1 MAAGPAAALRL
12 DALGPEGVYRT
23 RTREVVTDTGGDA
36 VLETSMVP
44 RLYVTRTITAQ
55 RRAAPLPVAER
66 AAALDRAAELFT
78 SATLAGLGFTDYVDL
93 TCRITGLPIA
103 VAEAGA
109 RAVASAVSAAFDAVR
124 AALPARTE
132 LEWRHQS
139 EGAIWAR
146 RGEVLGVHAPG
157 NAPGVHGLWPQALA
171 LGYRVA
177 VRPSRR
183 EPLTAHRL
191 VSALRAAGFRDVDA
205 ACLPTGHS
213 GADDLVRAADLA
225 LVYGGQDVADRYA
238 DDPSVFVNGPGR
250 AKILITAEQDWRAH
264 LDVIVDSVAALAGTA
279 CVNATAVLYEG
290 DARPL
295 ARAVAERLSALP
307 ELPAADPRAVLP
319 TSAVGN
325 ARAVADRLARCAVAA
340 EPILGAEQVVADLGG
355 GVAALR
361 PAVHLLDSPDPVTLG
376 TELPFPCVWVSG
388 WSRDNGLAALRDSLV
403 VTAITAD
410 QTLLD
415 SLAREPSVT
424 NLYCGAVAT
433 HHGAPHIPHDGYLA
447 DFLMRNKG
455 FARR

>member
-1 MAAGPAAALRL
+1 MAAGPTALRL
-12 DALGPEGVYRT
+12 DALGPEGAYRT
-23 RTREVVTDTGGDA
+23 RAREVVTDTGGDP
-36 VLETSMVP
+36 VLEMSLAP
-44 RLYVTRTITAQ
+44 RLFVTRTVAAQ
-55 RRAAPLPVAER
+55 RRAAPLPASER
-66 AAALDRAAELFT
+66 AAALHRAAELFT
-78 SATLAGLGFTDYVDL
+78 SATLAGLDFTDYVEL
-93 TCRITGLPIA
+93 TCRITGLPIT
-103 VAEAGA
+103 VAETGA
-109 RAVASAVSAAFDAVR
+109 RAVATAVASAFDAVR

-132 LEWRHQS
+132 LEWRRQS

-238 DDPSVFVNGPGR
+238 DDPAVFVNGPGR

-307 ELPAADPRAVLP
+307 VLPAAAPRAVLP

-325 ARAVADRLARCAVAA
+325 ARAVTDRLARCAVAA

-388 WSRDNGLAALRDSLV
+388 WSRDNGLAPLRDSLV

-410 QTLLD
+410 QMLLD

-433 HHGAPHIPHDGYLA
+433 HHGAPHIPHDGFLA

-455 FARR
+455 FVRR

>member
-1 MAAGPAAALRL
+1 MAAAPAALNL

-23 RTREVVTDTGGDA
+23 RAREVVTDTGGA
-36 VLETSMVP
+36 PVLETSVAP
-44 RLYVTRTITAQ
+44 RLYVTRTVAAQ
-55 RRAAPLPVAER
+55 RRAAPLPVSER

-78 SATLAGLGFTDYVDL
+78 SATLAGLDFTDYVEL

-103 VAEAGA
+103 VVETGA
-109 RAVASAVSAAFDAVR
+109 RAVASAVATTFDAVR
-124 AALPARTE
+124 AARPARTE
-132 LEWRHQS
+132 LDWRHQS

-205 ACLPTGHS
+205 GCLPTGHT
-213 GADDLVRAADLA
+213 GADDLVRAVDLA

-238 DDPSVFVNGPGR
+238 DDPTVFVNGPGR
-250 AKILITAEQDWRAH
+250 AKILVTAEQDWRAH

-290 DARPL
+290 DAGPL
-295 ARAVAERLSALP
+295 ARAVAERLSAMP
-307 ELPAADPRAVLP
+307 VLPAADPRAALP
-319 TSAVGN
+319 TSAIGN

-376 TELPFPCVWVSG
+376 TELPFPCVWVAG
-388 WSRDNGLAALRDSLV
+388 WSRDNGLAPLRDSLV

>member
-1 MAAGPAAALRL
+1 MAAGPTALRL
-12 DALGPEGVYRT
+12 DALGPEGAYRT
-23 RTREVVTDTGGDA
+23 RAREVVTDTGGDP
-36 VLETSMVP
+36 VLEMSLAP
-44 RLYVTRTITAQ
+44 RLFVTRTVAAQ
-55 RRAAPLPVAER
+55 RRAAPLPASER
-66 AAALDRAAELFT
+66 AAALHRAAELFT
-78 SATLAGLGFTDYVDL
+78 SATLAGLDFTDYVEL
-93 TCRITGLPIA
+93 TCRITGLPIT
-103 VAEAGA
+103 VAETGA
-109 RAVASAVSAAFDAVR
+109 RAVATAVASAFDAVR

-132 LEWRHQS
+132 LEWRRQS

-191 VSALRAAGFRDVDA
+191 VSALRQAGFRDVDA

-307 ELPAADPRAVLP
+307 ELAAADPRAVLP
-319 TSAVGN
+319 TSAIGN
-325 ARAVADRLARCAVAA
+325 ARAVADQLARCAVAA

-388 WSRDNGLAALRDSLV
+388 WSRDNGLAPLRDSLV

-410 QTLLD
+410 QMLLD

-433 HHGAPHIPHDGYLA
+433 HHGAPHIPHDGFLA

-455 FARR
+455 FVRR

>member
-1 MAAGPAAALRL
+1 MATGHTALRL
-12 DALGPEGVYRT
+12 DALGPDGSYRT
-23 RTREVVTDTGGDA
+23 RAREVVTDTGGDP
-36 VLETSMVP
+36 VLETAVAP
-44 RLYVTRTITAQ
+44 RLYVTRTVAAQ

-66 AAALDRAAELFT
+66 AEALHRAAELFS
-78 SATLAGLGFTDYVDL
+78 SATLAGLDFTDYVDL
-93 TCRITGLPIA
+93 TCRITGLPVT
-103 VAEAGA
+103 VAETGA
-109 RAVASAVSAAFDAVR
+109 RAVTTAVATAFDAVR

-132 LEWRHQS
+132 LDWRRQS

-205 ACLPTGHS
+205 CCLPTGHT
-213 GADDLVRAADLA
+213 GADDLVRTADLA

-238 DDPSVFVNGPGR
+238 DDPAVFVNGPGR
-250 AKILITAEQDWRAH
+250 AKILVTAEQDWRAH

-290 DARPL
+290 DAGPL
-295 ARAVAERLSALP
+295 ARAVAERLRALP
-307 ELPAADPRAVLP
+307 VLPAADPAAVLP
-319 TSAVGN
+319 TSAIGN

-361 PAVHLLDSPDPVTLG
+361 PAVHLLASPDPVTLG
-376 TELPFPCVWVSG
+376 VELPFPCVWVSG
-388 WSRDNGLAALRDSLV
+388 WSRRDGLAPLRDSLV

-410 QTLLD
+410 QMVLD
-415 SLAREPSVT
+415 DLAQEPSVT

-433 HHGAPHIPHDGYLA
+433 HHGAPHIPHDGFLA

>member
-1 MAAGPAAALRL
+1 MAAGPTALRL
-12 DALGPEGVYRT
+12 DALGPEGAYRT
-23 RTREVVTDTGGDA
+23 RAREVVTDTGGDP
-36 VLETSMVP
+36 VLEMSLAP
-44 RLYVTRTITAQ
+44 RLFVTRTVAAQ
-55 RRAAPLPVAER
+55 RRAAPLPASER
-66 AAALDRAAELFT
+66 AAALHRAAELFT
-78 SATLAGLGFTDYVDL
+78 SATLAGLDFTDYVEL
-93 TCRITGLPIA
+93 TCRITGLPIT
-103 VAEAGA
+103 VAETGA
-109 RAVASAVSAAFDAVR
+109 RAVTTAVASAFDAVR

-132 LEWRHQS
+132 LEWRRQS

-191 VSALRAAGFRDVDA
+191 VSALRQAGFRDVDA

-213 GADDLVRAADLA
+213 GA
-225 LVYGGQDVADRYA
+225 G
-238 DDPSVFVNGPGR
+238 DPSVFVNGPGR

-290 DARPL
+290 DAGPL

-307 ELPAADPRAVLP
+307 ALPAADPCAVLP
-319 TSAVGN
+319 TSAIGN
-325 ARAVADRLARCAVAA
+325 ARAVADRLARCAVTA
-340 EPILGAEQVVADLGG
+340 EPVLGAEQVVADLGD

-361 PAVHLLDSPDPVTLG
+361 PAVHLLSSPDPVTLG
-376 TELPFPCVWVSG
+376 VELPFPCVWVSG
-388 WSRDNGLAALRDSLV
+388 WSRGDGLAPLRDSLV

-424 NLYCGAVAT
+424 NLYCGTVAT
-433 HHGAPHIPHDGYLA
+433 HHGAPHIPHDGFLA

-455 FARR
+455 FVRR

>member
-23 RTREVVTDTGGDA
+23 RAREVVTDTGGDP
-36 VLETSMVP
+36 VLEMSLAP
-44 RLYVTRTITAQ
+44 RLFVTRTVAAQ
-55 RRAAPLPVAER
+55 RRAAPLPASER
-66 AAALDRAAELFT
+66 AAALHRAAELFT
-78 SATLAGLGFTDYVDL
+78 SATLAGLDFTDYVEL
-93 TCRITGLPIA
+93 TCRITGLPIT
-103 VAEAGA
+103 VAETGA
-109 RAVASAVSAAFDAVR
+109 RAVTTAVASAFDAVR

-132 LEWRHQS
+132 LEWRRQS

-191 VSALRAAGFRDVDA
+191 VSALRQAGFRDVDA

-238 DDPSVFVNGPGR
+238 DDPAVFVNGPGR

-307 ELPAADPRAVLP
+307 VLPAADPRAVLP

-325 ARAVADRLARCAVAA
+325 ARAVTDRLARCAVAA

-388 WSRDNGLAALRDSLV
+388 WSRDNGLAPLRDSLV

-410 QTLLD
+410 QMLLD

-433 HHGAPHIPHDGYLA
+433 HHGAPHIPHDGFLA

-455 FARR
+455 FVRR

>member
-1 MAAGPAAALRL
+1 MAAAPAALNL

-23 RTREVVTDTGGDA
+23 RAREVVTDTGGA
-36 VLETSMVP
+36 PVLETSVAP
-44 RLYVTRTITAQ
+44 RLYVTRTVAAQ
-55 RRAAPLPVAER
+55 RRAASLPVSER
-66 AAALDRAAELFT
+66 AAALGRAAELFT
-78 SATLAGLGFTDYVDL
+78 SATLAGLDFTDYVEL

-103 VAEAGA
+103 VADAGA
-109 RAVASAVSAAFDAVR
+109 RAVASAVATAFDAVR
-124 AALPARTE
+124 AARPARTE
-132 LEWRHQS
+132 LDWRHQS

-205 ACLPTGHS
+205 GCLPTGHT
-213 GADDLVRAADLA
+213 GADDLVRAVDLA

-238 DDPSVFVNGPGR
+238 DDPTVFVNGPGR
-250 AKILITAEQDWRAH
+250 AKILVTAEQDWRAH

-290 DARPL
+290 DAGPL
-295 ARAVAERLSALP
+295 ARAVAERLSAMP
-307 ELPAADPRAVLP
+307 VLPAADPRAVLP
-319 TSAVGN
+319 TSAIGN

-355 GVAALR
+355 GVAVLR

-376 TELPFPCVWVSG
+376 MELPFPCVWVSG
-388 WSRDNGLAALRDSLV
+388 WSRDNGLAPLRDSLV

-415 SLAREPSVT
+415 SLVREPSVT
-424 NLYCGAVAT
+424 NLFCGAVAT